1 MNSVPHKITLD
12 LRWGG
17 FTGADVDELMT
28 EPPGENPVRCEL
40 ESYLTCEGPNS
51 YRIFI
56 DIGLVVALVGK
67 PFLEEFGKDLYRW
80 SKAGLGSVFRRKKS
94 ADGWTELRFKDKT
107 IYVDDFPG
115 NDSFA
120 ECWLDLP
127 ELLETTDLDS
137 SDAWEIVAT
146 PENKSASLVPT
157 KKR

>member
-17 FTGADVDELMT
+17 FTGSDIDEIMS

-40 ESYLTCEGPNS
+40 ESYSTCEGPNS

-56 DIGLVVALVGK
+56 EVGVLVALVGK

-80 SKAGLGSVFRRKKS
+80 AKAGLGNVFRRKRS

-115 NDSFA
+115 DDSFA
-120 ECWLDLP
+120 DCWLDLP
-127 ELLETTDLDS
+127 NLLETTDLEAS
-137 SDAWEIVAT
+137 NAWEIVADSQT
-146 PENKSASLVPT
+146 RTTRLEPT